1 MNLIQ
6 VLRNMN
12 KGKTPEDIQE
22 TGTHSGGKKA
32 LRRGLKPLLWIA
44 GIWLALLIIL
54 QAALSPAVL
63 SKVVDKLAPQYIDGD
78 LSFSRIKIS
87 MFRYFPNV
95 GITLEDGAL
104 TYPADRYDSLEI
116 KGAQG
121 RLLYQGC
128 GETADTL
135 ASFRHFSVG
144 INVPAL
150 IAGKISIPHAAL
162 VKPRIFAHSYDSLN
176 ANWNIFRFESEEDT
190 TSTVLPPI
198 SVGRIRLS
206 NHPHIVY
213 TDSEDTLFALID
225 VKRMTFNGKLD
236 TRRTSRNRIGLTV
249 DSLMVAGRL
258 AADTIGLGL
267 NKLHIHEHND
277 HMDLHAEAKA
287 LLATRSFGRIHVPV
301 SIKGTAGVS
310 KDSVPTLAMHGF
322 KAEIAAIPISF
333 DADLRKADG
342 HIEIDSRFSVDS
354 CLVEDMIDGFVKN
367 FIPEAAKIKTD
378 AAIFL
383 KGTCSGPLGNGQL
396 PSFDA
401 TLTVPQAE
409 IRHKDIR
416 HGADIDLIVS
426 AKTDEDG
433 LINVNVESAGF
444 HTYGLHLKAKGS
456 AEDILGE
463 DPLVGIDGKFFAS
476 ADSLLTFLPEDSGIE
491 ASGILATELKGSM
504 KLSQID
510 IYNFAQADI
519 TGAIT
524 SDGLTLKS
532 SKDTID
538 VSLGAFNINIGPEN
552 KTSAKDPNLT
562 VKLLAI
568 TGSLGKADISLK
580 DAITAKGEGMTF
592 SAKNSV
598 NAFSATDTLR
608 IHPLGGH
615 VTAKSLTLE
624 DAEGMSIMLDN
635 TTNSFQMMPK
645 KGHPEIPVLNISST
659 NKRIYLRDESG
670 RIILTDASLKGGA
683 AMNTVERR
691 QKRRAFMDSL
701 MTAHPGVSR
710 DSLQLLLRSERR
722 ARQLPSWM
730 TEEDFRAKD
739 ISFKL
744 DGSMAKYFREWD
756 INCDLDV
763 RTGILMTPYF
773 PLRNIFKGI
782 DVSLSNNELRI
793 DRFSINAGESQI
805 VAQGMLTGLRRALLG
820 RGTYTLDLD
829 ISSEKMNAD
838 ELLAA
843 YNTGASYVPPA
854 DTESLEDISDSEFLK
869 MSVADSLET
878 DGTNALIVIP
888 SNLNADIK
896 IDAGN
901 IQFSDLFIS
910 EFDADMVMKERCV
923 QIVGS
928 KAVTNMGTAEFEGF
942 YATRTKQDIRTGF
955 SFNLSDVTTEK
966 VIAMMPAIDTIMP
979 LLNSFKGLVDCEIAA
994 TASLDTCMNVLT
1006 PTINGVIRINGE
1018 NLTMSDN
1025 EVFSSLA
1032 KKLKFKNSKEG
1043 KIDRMTVEGVI
1054 KDNTLEVFPFVVDLD
1069 RYTLAMSG
1077 LQNLDMSFKYHVSI
1091 IRSPLVFKIGVDLYG
1106 PEFEQMKFKIGKP
1119 KYKNVNVPVF
1129 TTVIDETK
1137 INLVESIHNIF
1148 EKGVEL
1154 AVKENEKQEAI
1165 EELRQQIGYVN
1176 AAEQQIEELSA
1187 EEQKQLEEA
1196 QAETPETS
1204 EEGSDGNEPETTI
1217 TETTE
1222 DDEQSGIH

>member
-1 MNLIQ
+1 MKEENIPENTQQTTIQ
-6 VLRNMN
+6 AGNKRVLKR
-12 KGKTPEDIQE
+12 IL
-22 TGTHSGGKKA
+22 KA
-32 LRRGLKPLLWIA
+32 MLWIG

-54 QAALSPAVL
+54 QVALSPAVL
-63 SKVVDKLAPQYIDGD
+63 TKVVDKLAPQYIDGD

-104 TYPADRYDSLEI
+104 TYPADRYDAMEL

-121 RLLYQGC
+121 RLLYHGC

-135 ASFRHFSVG
+135 ASFRHFSMG

-150 IAGKISIPHAAL
+150 IAGKISIPHVAL

-176 ANWNIFRFESEEDT
+176 ANWDIFRFESEEDT
-190 TSTVLPPI
+190 TSTTLPPI
-198 SVGRIRLS
+198 SVGRIRLT

-225 VKRMTFNGKLD
+225 VKRMAFNGKLD
-236 TRRTSRNRIGLTV
+236 TRRASRNRIGLTV

-267 NKLHIHEHND
+267 NKLHIHEHDD
-277 HMDLHAEAKA
+277 HMDLNAEAKA
-287 LLATRSFGRIHVPV
+287 LLATRSFGRIHVPI
-301 SIKGTAGVS
+301 SIKGTAGLV
-310 KDSVPTLAMHGF
+310 KDSIPTLAMHGF

-333 DADLRKADG
+333 DADLKKADG

-367 FIPEAAKIKTD
+367 FIPEAAKVKTD

-409 IRHKDIR
+409 IKHKDIR
-416 HGADIDLIVS
+416 HGADIDLMVS

-504 KLSQID
+504 KLSQMD

-519 TGAIT
+519 TGSI
-524 SDGLTLKS
+524 SSEGLTLRS
-532 SKDTID
+532 PKDTID
-538 VSLGAFNINIGPEN
+538 VSLGAFNVNIGPET
-552 KTSAKDPNLT
+552 KTSTKDPNLT

-598 NAFSATDTLR
+598 NAFSATDTSR

-615 VTAKSLTLE
+615 IKAKSLVVE
-624 DAEGMSIMLDN
+624 DAEGMSITLDN
-635 TTNSFQMMPK
+635 TTNGFQMMPK
-645 KGHPEIPVLNISST
+645 EGHPEIPVLNLSSS

-670 RIILTDASLKGGA
+670 RVILTDASLKGSA

-710 DSLQLLLRSERR
+710 DSLQALLRSQRR
-722 ARQLPSWM
+722 TRQLPSWM
-730 TEEDFRAKD
+730 AEEDFKAQD

-782 DVSLSNNELRI
+782 DVSLNNNELKI
-793 DRFSINAGESQI
+793 DNFKINTGESEI
-805 VAQGMLTGLRRALLG
+805 AAQGSLSGLRRALLG
-820 RGTYTLDLD
+820 RGTYNLDLN
-829 ISSEKMNAD
+829 ITSGKMNAD

-843 YNTGASYVPPA
+843 YNTGASYVPPT
-854 DTESLEDISDSEFLK
+854 DMESLEDVSDSEFLK
-869 MSVADSLET
+869 MSVADSLDTET
-878 DGTNALIVIP
+878 ENALIVIP
-888 SNLNADIK
+888 SNLKADLK

-901 IQFSDLFIS
+901 IRFSDLFIS
-910 EFDADMVMKERCV
+910 EFDANMVMKERCV

-955 SFNLSDVTTEK
+955 NFNLSDVTTEK

-994 TASLDTCMNVLT
+994 TASLDTCMNILT

-1032 KKLKFKNSKEG
+1032 KKLKFRNSKEG

-1091 IRSPLVFKIGVDLYG
+1091 IKSPLVFKIGVDLYG

-1119 KYKNVNVPVF
+1119 KYKNANVPVF
-1129 TTVIDETK
+1129 TAVIDETR
-1137 INLVESIHNIF
+1137 INLVESIHSIF

-1154 AVKENEKQEAI
+1154 AVKENERQEAI
-1165 EELRQQIGYVN
+1165 EELKQQIGYVN

-1187 EEQKQLEEA
+1187 EEQQQLEEA
-1196 QAETPETS
+1196 EEEASEMPAETS
-1204 EEGSDGNEPETTI
+1204 EENTKGNDPETTI
-1217 TETTE
+1217 TETT
-1222 DDEQSGIH
+1222 DDNEQSGIH

>member
-1 MNLIQ
+1 M
-6 VLRNMN
+6 
-12 KGKTPEDIQE
+12 KEGKTAENTQE
-22 TGTHSGGKKA
+22 TATQTGGKRILKRLLKA
-32 LRRGLKPLLWIA
+32 LLWIA
-44 GIWLALLIIL
+44 GIWLALLMIL
-54 QAALSPAVL
+54 QVALSPAVL

-78 LSFSRIKIS
+78 LSFSKIRIS

-95 GITLEDGAL
+95 GIALEDGAL
-104 TYPADRYDSLEI
+104 TYPADRFDSLEL

-135 ASFRHFSVG
+135 ASFKHFSAG

-150 IAGKISIPHAAL
+150 IAGKISIPHVAL

-190 TSTVLPPI
+190 TSTTLPPV

-213 TDSEDTLFALID
+213 TDCEDTLFALID
-225 VKRMTFNGKLD
+225 VKRMAFNGKLD
-236 TRRTSRNRIGLTV
+236 TRRASRNRIGLAI

-267 NKLHIHEHND
+267 DKLHIHEHND
-277 HMDLHAEAKA
+277 HMDLSAEAKA

-301 SIKGTAGVS
+301 SIKGTAGLV
-310 KDSVPTLAMHGF
+310 KDSIPTLAMHGF
-322 KAEIAAIPISF
+322 KAEIAAIPIRF
-333 DADLRKADG
+333 DADLKKADG

-383 KGTCSGPLGNGQL
+383 KGTCSGPLGNGKL

-409 IRHKDIR
+409 ISHKNIR
-416 HGADIDLIVS
+416 HEADLGLKIN
-426 AKTDEDG
+426 AKTDKDER
-433 LINVNVESAGF
+433 INVTVDDFGF

-456 AEDILGE
+456 AEDILGD
-463 DPLVGIDGKFFAS
+463 DPLVGIDGKFYAS
-476 ADSLLTFLPEDSGIE
+476 ADSLLTFLPEDSGIK
-491 ASGILATELKGSM
+491 ASGILSTELKGSM

-510 IYNFAQADI
+510 IYNFAQADL
-519 TGAIT
+519 TGSIA
-524 SDGLTLKS
+524 SEGLMLKS
-532 SKDTID
+532 PEDTID
-538 VSLGAFNINIGPEN
+538 LSLGAFNIKIGPET
-552 KTSAKDPNLT
+552 KTSTKDPNMT
-562 VKLLAI
+562 FKLLAL
-568 TGSLGKADISLK
+568 TGSISGAEISLK
-580 DAITAKGEGMTF
+580 DAITAKGEEMTF
-592 SAKNSV
+592 SAKNSI

-608 IHPLGGH
+608 VHPLGGH
-615 VTAKSLTLE
+615 VKAKSLVLE
-624 DAEGMSIMLDN
+624 DAEGMSITLDN
-635 TTNSFQMMPK
+635 TSNSFQMMPK
-645 KGHPEIPVLNISST
+645 EGYSEIPVLSLSST
-659 NKRIYLRDESG
+659 NKRIYLRDDSG
-670 RIILTDASLKGGA
+670 RVILTDASLKGRA
-683 AMNTVERR
+683 VMNTVERR
-691 QKRRAFMDSL
+691 QMRRAFMDSL
-701 MTAHPGVSR
+701 MAAHPGVSR
-710 DSLQLLLRSERR
+710 DSLQRLLRSERR

-730 TEEDFRAKD
+730 TEEDFKAKD

-744 DGSMAKYFREWD
+744 DGSLAKYFREWD
-756 INCDLDV
+756 MNCDLDV

-782 DVSLSNNELRI
+782 DVSLNNNELKI
-793 DRFSINAGESQI
+793 DSFKINAGESEI
-805 VAQGMLTGLRRALLG
+805 AAKGSLSGLRRALLG
-820 RGTYTLDLD
+820 RGTYDLDLT

-843 YNTGASYVPPA
+843 YNTGASYVPPS
-854 DTESLEDISDSEFLK
+854 DKSDMEDISDSEFLK
-869 MSVADSLET
+869 MSVADSLDTET
-878 DGTNALIVIP
+878 ANALIVIP
-888 SNLNADIK
+888 SNLNADLK

-910 EFDADMVMKERCV
+910 KFDADMVMKERCV
-923 QIVGS
+923 QIVDS

-942 YATRTKQDIRTGF
+942 YATRTKEDIRTGF
-955 SFNLSDVTTEK
+955 NFNLSDVTTEK

-994 TASLDTCMNVLT
+994 TASLDTCMNVLM

-1018 NLTMSDN
+1018 NLIMSDN

-1032 KKLKFKNSKEG
+1032 KKLKFKNRKEG

-1119 KYKNVNVPVF
+1119 KYKNANVPVF
-1129 TTVIDETK
+1129 TTVIDETR
-1137 INLVESIHNIF
+1137 INLVESIHSIF

-1165 EELRQQIGYVN
+1165 EELKQQIGYVN

-1187 EEQKQLEEA
+1187 EEQKQLEDTEE
-1196 QAETPETS
+1196 ETEDDT
-1204 EEGSDGNEPETTI
+1204 EGAEPETTI

-1222 DDEQSGIH
+1222 NTSNEQPGIH

>member
-1 MNLIQ
+1 MKEENIPENTQQTTIQ
-6 VLRNMN
+6 AGNKRVLKR
-12 KGKTPEDIQE
+12 IL
-22 TGTHSGGKKA
+22 KA
-32 LRRGLKPLLWIA
+32 MLWIG

-54 QAALSPAVL
+54 QVALSPAVL
-63 SKVVDKLAPQYIDGD
+63 TKVVDKLAPQYIDGD

-104 TYPADRYDSLEI
+104 TYPADRYDAMEL

-121 RLLYQGC
+121 RLLYHGC

-135 ASFRHFSVG
+135 ASFRHFSMG

-150 IAGKISIPHAAL
+150 IAGKISIPHVAL

-176 ANWNIFRFESEEDT
+176 ANWDIFRFESEEDT
-190 TSTVLPPI
+190 TSTTLPPI
-198 SVGRIRLS
+198 SVGRIRLT

-225 VKRMTFNGKLD
+225 VKRMAFNGKLD
-236 TRRTSRNRIGLTV
+236 TRRASRNRIGLTV

-258 AADTIGLGL
+258 AADTIGLAL
-267 NKLHIHEHND
+267 NKLHIHEHDD
-277 HMDLHAEAKA
+277 HMDLNAEAKA
-287 LLATRSFGRIHVPV
+287 LLATRSFGRIHVPI
-301 SIKGTAGVS
+301 SIKGTAGLV
-310 KDSVPTLAMHGF
+310 KDSIPTLAMHGF

-333 DADLRKADG
+333 DADLKKADG
-342 HIEIDSRFSVDS
+342 HIKIDSRFSVDS

-416 HGADIDLIVS
+416 HGADIDLMVS

-463 DPLVGIDGKFFAS
+463 DPVLGIDGKFFAS

-504 KLSQID
+504 KLSQMD

-519 TGAIT
+519 TGSI
-524 SDGLTLKS
+524 SSEGLTLRS
-532 SKDTID
+532 PKDTID
-538 VSLGAFNINIGPEN
+538 VSLGAFNVNIGPET
-552 KTSAKDPNLT
+552 KTSTKDPNLT

-598 NAFSATDTLR
+598 NAFSATDTSR

-615 VTAKSLTLE
+615 IKAKSLAIE
-624 DAEGMSIMLDN
+624 DAEGMSITLDN
-635 TTNSFQMMPK
+635 TTNGFQMMPK
-645 KGHPEIPVLNISST
+645 EGHPEIPVLNLSSS

-670 RIILTDASLKGGA
+670 RVILTDASLKGSA
-683 AMNTVERR
+683 VMNTVERR

-710 DSLQLLLRSERR
+710 DSLQALLRSQRR
-722 ARQLPSWM
+722 TRQLPSWM
-730 TEEDFRAKD
+730 AEEDFKAQD

-744 DGSMAKYFREWD
+744 DGSLAKYFREWD

-763 RTGILMTPYF
+763 RTGILMTPFF

-782 DVSLSNNELRI
+782 DVSLNNNELKI
-793 DRFSINAGESQI
+793 DNFKINTGESEI
-805 VAQGMLTGLRRALLG
+805 AAQGSLSGLRRALLG
-820 RGTYTLDLD
+820 RGTYNLDLS
-829 ISSEKMNAD
+829 ITSGKMNAD

-843 YNTGASYVPPA
+843 YNTGASYVPPT
-854 DTESLEDISDSEFLK
+854 DMESLEDVSDSEFLK
-869 MSVADSLET
+869 MSVADSLDTET
-878 DGTNALIVIP
+878 ENALIVIP
-888 SNLNADIK
+888 SNLKADLK

-901 IQFSDLFIS
+901 IRFSDLFIS
-910 EFDADMVMKERCV
+910 EFDANMVMKERCV

-955 SFNLSDVTTEK
+955 NFNLSDVTTEK

-994 TASLDTCMNVLT
+994 TASLDTCMNILT

-1025 EVFSSLA
+1025 EVFSDLA
-1032 KKLKFKNSKEG
+1032 KKLKFRNSKEG

-1091 IRSPLVFKIGVDLYG
+1091 IKSPLVFKIGVDLYG

-1119 KYKNVNVPVF
+1119 KYKNANVPVF
-1129 TTVIDETK
+1129 TAVIDETR
-1137 INLVESIHNIF
+1137 INLVESIHSIF

-1154 AVKENEKQEAI
+1154 AVKENERQEAI
-1165 EELRQQIGYVN
+1165 EELKQQIGYVN

-1187 EEQKQLEEA
+1187 EEQQQLEEA
-1196 QAETPETS
+1196 EEEASEMPAETS
-1204 EEGSDGNEPETTI
+1204 EENTKGNDPETTI
-1217 TETTE
+1217 TETT
-1222 DDEQSGIH
+1222 DDNEQSGIH

>member
-1 MNLIQ
+1 MKEEQASANTQ
-6 VLRNMN
+6 KATVQ
-12 KGKTPEDIQE
+12 T
-22 TGTHSGGKKA
+22 GGKRLLK
-32 LRRGLKPLLWIA
+32 RGLKALLWIG

-54 QAALSPAVL
+54 QMALSPAVL

-78 LSFSRIKIS
+78 LSFSKIKIS
-87 MFRYFPNV
+87 MFRHFPNV
-95 GITLEDGAL
+95 GIALEDGAL
-104 TYPADRYDSLEI
+104 TYPADRFDSLEL

-135 ASFRHFSVG
+135 ASFRHFSIG
-144 INVPAL
+144 INIPAL
-150 IAGKISIPHAAL
+150 IAGKISIPHVAL

-190 TSTVLPPI
+190 ASTVLPPI
-198 SVGRIRLS
+198 SVGRIRLT

-236 TRRTSRNRIGLTV
+236 TKSASRNRIGLTV

-277 HMDLHAEAKA
+277 HMDLNAEAKA
-287 LLATRSFGRIHVPV
+287 LLATRSFGRIHVPI

-310 KDSVPTLAMHGF
+310 KDSVPVLAMHGF

-342 HIEIDSRFSVDS
+342 HLEIDSRFSVDS

-383 KGTCSGPLGNGQL
+383 DGTCHGTLGNGKL

-401 TLTVPQAE
+401 TLTVPQAG
-409 IRHKDIR
+409 ISHKDIR
-416 HGADIDLIVS
+416 HAANLDLMVN
-426 AKTDEDG
+426 ARTDKEDR
-433 LINVNVESAGF
+433 INVTVGSVGF

-456 AEDILGE
+456 AEDLLGK
-463 DPLVGIDGKFFAS
+463 DPLFGVDGKFFAS
-476 ADSLLTFLPEDSGIE
+476 ADSLLTFLPEDSGIT
-491 ASGILATELKGSM
+491 ASGVLATELKGSM
-504 KLSQID
+504 KLSQMN
-510 IYNFAQADI
+510 IYNFAQADL
-519 TGAIT
+519 TGSVA
-524 SDGLTLKS
+524 SEGLTLKS
-532 SKDTID
+532 PEDTID
-538 VSLGAFNINIGPEN
+538 VSLGAFNIKLGPET
-552 KTSAKDPNLT
+552 KTSAKNPDMT
-562 VKLLAI
+562 FKLLAL
-568 TGSLGKADISLK
+568 TGSIAGADISLK
-580 DAITAKGEGMTF
+580 DAITAKGEEMTF

-598 NAFSATDTLR
+598 NAFSSTDTTR
-608 IHPLGGH
+608 VHPFGGH
-615 VTAKSLTLE
+615 VNAKSLVLE
-624 DAEGMSIMLDN
+624 DAEGMSITLDN
-635 TTNSFQMMPK
+635 TANNFQMMPK
-645 KGHPEIPVLNISST
+645 RGHSEIPVLDLSSA
-659 NKRIYLRDESG
+659 NKRIYLRNESG
-670 RIILTDASLKGGA
+670 RVILTDASLKGRA
-683 AMNTVERR
+683 VLNTVERR
-691 QKRRAFMDSL
+691 QRRRALTDSL
-701 MTAHPGVSR
+701 MAAHPGVPR
-710 DSLQLLLRSERR
+710 DSIQALLRSERR

-730 TEEDFRAKD
+730 TEDDFRAKD

-744 DGSMAKYFREWD
+744 DGSLAKYFREWD
-756 INCDLDV
+756 MNCDLDV
-763 RTGILMTPYF
+763 RTGILMTPYL

-782 DVSLSNNELRI
+782 DVSLNNNELKI
-793 DRFSINAGESQI
+793 DSFKINAGESEI
-805 VAQGMLTGLRRALLG
+805 TAQGSLSGLRRALLG
-820 RGTYTLDLD
+820 RGTYNLELT

-843 YNTGASYVPPA
+843 YNTGASYVPPV
-854 DTESLEDISDSEFLK
+854 DSESLEDVSDSEFLK
-869 MSVADSLET
+869 MSVADSLDTE
-878 DGTNALIVIP
+878 GTNALIVIP
-888 SNLNADIK
+888 SNLNADIR

-910 EFDADMVMKERCV
+910 EFDAAMVMKERCV
-923 QIVGS
+923 QIVDS

-955 SFNLSDVTTEK
+955 NFNISDVTTEK

-1006 PTINGVIRINGE
+1006 PTINGVIRIEGE
-1018 NLTMSDN
+1018 NLIMSDN

-1032 KKLKFKNSKEG
+1032 KKLKFKNKKEG
-1043 KIDRMTVEGVI
+1043 KIDKMTVEGVI
-1054 KDNTLEVFPFVVDLD
+1054 KDNTLEVFPFVVELD
-1069 RYTLAMSG
+1069 RYTLALSG

-1106 PEFEQMKFKIGKP
+1106 PEFDQMKFKIGKP
-1119 KYKNVNVPVF
+1119 KYKNINVPVF
-1129 TTVIDETK
+1129 TTVIDETR

-1196 QAETPETS
+1196 QEETTETT
-1204 EEGSDGNEPETTI
+1204 DGNEPDTTI
-1217 TETTE
+1217 TETT
-1222 DDEQSGIH
+1222 DDNEQSGIH

>member
-1 MNLIQ
+1 MKEGNIPENTQQTTIQ
-6 VLRNMN
+6 AGNKRVLKRVL
-12 KGKTPEDIQE
+12 
-22 TGTHSGGKKA
+22 KA
-32 LRRGLKPLLWIA
+32 MLWIG

-54 QAALSPAVL
+54 QVALSPAVL
-63 SKVVDKLAPQYIDGD
+63 TKVVDKLAPQYIDGD

-104 TYPADRYDSLEI
+104 TYPADRYDAMEL

-121 RLLYQGC
+121 RLLYHGC

-135 ASFRHFSVG
+135 ASFRHFSMG

-150 IAGKISIPHAAL
+150 IAGKISIPHVAL

-190 TSTVLPPI
+190 ASTTLPPI
-198 SVGRIRLS
+198 SVGRIRLT

-225 VKRMTFNGKLD
+225 VKRMAFNGKLD
-236 TRRTSRNRIGLTV
+236 TRRASRNRIGLTV

-267 NKLHIHEHND
+267 NKLHIHEHDD
-277 HMDLHAEAKA
+277 HMDLNAEAKA
-287 LLATRSFGRIHVPV
+287 LLATRSFGRIHVPI
-301 SIKGTAGVS
+301 SIKGTAGLV
-310 KDSVPTLAMHGF
+310 KDSIPTLAMHGF
-322 KAEIAAIPISF
+322 KAEIASIPISF
-333 DADLRKADG
+333 DADLRKADS
-342 HIEIDSRFSVDS
+342 HLEIDSRFSVDS

-416 HGADIDLIVS
+416 HGADIDLMVN
-426 AKTDEDG
+426 AKTDKDG

-463 DPLVGIDGKFFAS
+463 DPLVGINGKFFAS

-504 KLSQID
+504 KLSQMD

-519 TGAIT
+519 TGSI
-524 SDGLTLKS
+524 SSEGLTLRS
-532 SKDTID
+532 PKDTID
-538 VSLGAFNINIGPEN
+538 VSLGAFNVNIGPET
-552 KTSAKDPNLT
+552 KTSTKDPNFT

-580 DAITAKGEGMTF
+580 DAIIAKGEGMTF

-598 NAFSATDTLR
+598 NAFSATDTSR

-615 VTAKSLTLE
+615 IKAKSLVVE
-624 DAEGMSIMLDN
+624 DAEGMSITLDN
-635 TTNSFQMMPK
+635 TTNGFQMMPK
-645 KGHPEIPVLNISST
+645 EGHPEIPVLNISSS

-670 RIILTDASLKGGA
+670 RVILTDASLKGSA
-683 AMNTVERR
+683 VMNTVERR

-701 MTAHPGVSR
+701 MTANPGVPR
-710 DSLQLLLRSERR
+710 DSLQALLRSQRR
-722 ARQLPSWM
+722 TRQLPSWM
-730 TEEDFRAKD
+730 AEEDFKAQD

-782 DVSLSNNELRI
+782 DVSLNNNELKI
-793 DRFSINAGESQI
+793 DSFKINAGESEI
-805 VAQGMLTGLRRALLG
+805 AAQGSLSGLRRALLG
-820 RGTYTLDLD
+820 RGTYNLDLN
-829 ISSEKMNAD
+829 ITSEKMNAD

-843 YNTGASYVPPA
+843 YNTGASYVPPT
-854 DTESLEDISDSEFLK
+854 DMESLEDVSDSEFLK
-869 MSVADSLET
+869 MSVADSLDTET
-878 DGTNALIVIP
+878 ENALIVIP
-888 SNLNADIK
+888 SNLKADLK

-955 SFNLSDVTTEK
+955 NFNLSDVTTEK

-994 TASLDTCMNVLT
+994 TASLDTCMNILT

-1025 EVFSSLA
+1025 EVFSDLA
-1032 KKLKFKNSKEG
+1032 KKLKFRNSKEG

-1091 IRSPLVFKIGVDLYG
+1091 IKSPLVFKIGVDLYG

-1119 KYKNVNVPVF
+1119 KYKNANVPVF
-1129 TTVIDETK
+1129 TAVIDETR
-1137 INLVESIHNIF
+1137 INLVESIHSIF

-1154 AVKENEKQEAI
+1154 AVKENERQEAI
-1165 EELRQQIGYVN
+1165 EELKQQIGYVN
-1176 AAEQQIEELSA
+1176 AAEEQIEELSA
-1187 EEQKQLEEA
+1187 EEQQQLEEA
-1196 QAETPETS
+1196 EEEASEMPTETS
-1204 EEGSDGNEPETTI
+1204 EENTKGNDPETTI
-1217 TETTE
+1217 TETT
-1222 DDEQSGIH
+1222 DDNEQSGIH

>member
-1 MNLIQ
+1 MKEENIPENTQQTTIQ
-6 VLRNMN
+6 AENKRVLKRVL
-12 KGKTPEDIQE
+12 
-22 TGTHSGGKKA
+22 KA
-32 LRRGLKPLLWIA
+32 MLWIG

-54 QAALSPAVL
+54 QVALSPAVL
-63 SKVVDKLAPQYIDGD
+63 TKVVDKLAPQYIDGD

-104 TYPADRYDSLEI
+104 TYPADRYDAMEL

-121 RLLYQGC
+121 RLLYHGC

-135 ASFRHFSVG
+135 ASFRHFSMG
-144 INVPAL
+144 INVPAI
-150 IAGKISIPHAAL
+150 IAGKISIPHVAL

-176 ANWNIFRFESEEDT
+176 ANWDIFRFESEEDT
-190 TSTVLPPI
+190 TSTTLPPI
-198 SVGRIRLS
+198 SVGRIRLT

-225 VKRMTFNGKLD
+225 VKRMAFNGKLD
-236 TRRTSRNRIGLTV
+236 TRRASRNRIGLTV

-258 AADTIGLGL
+258 AADTIGLAL
-267 NKLHIHEHND
+267 NKLHIHEHDD
-277 HMDLHAEAKA
+277 HMDLNAEAKA
-287 LLATRSFGRIHVPV
+287 LLATRSFGRIHVPI
-301 SIKGTAGVS
+301 SIKGTAGLV
-310 KDSVPTLAMHGF
+310 KDSIPTLAMHGF

-333 DADLRKADG
+333 DADLKKADG

-416 HGADIDLIVS
+416 HGADIDLMVS

-504 KLSQID
+504 KLSQMD

-519 TGAIT
+519 TGSI
-524 SDGLTLKS
+524 SSEGLTLRS
-532 SKDTID
+532 PKDTID
-538 VSLGAFNINIGPEN
+538 VSLGAFNVNIGPET
-552 KTSAKDPNLT
+552 KTSTKDPNLT

-598 NAFSATDTLR
+598 NAFSATDTSR

-615 VTAKSLTLE
+615 IKAKSLVVE
-624 DAEGMSIMLDN
+624 DAEGMSITLDN
-635 TTNSFQMMPK
+635 TTNGFQMMPK
-645 KGHPEIPVLNISST
+645 EGHPEIPVLNLSSS

-670 RIILTDASLKGGA
+670 RVILTDASLKGNA
-683 AMNTVERR
+683 VMNTVERR

-710 DSLQLLLRSERR
+710 DSLQALLRSQRR
-722 ARQLPSWM
+722 TRQLPSWM
-730 TEEDFRAKD
+730 AEEDFKAQD

-744 DGSMAKYFREWD
+744 DGSLAKYFREWD

-782 DVSLSNNELRI
+782 DVSLNNNELKI
-793 DRFSINAGESQI
+793 DNFKINTGESEI
-805 VAQGMLTGLRRALLG
+805 AAHGSLSGLRRALLG
-820 RGTYTLDLD
+820 RGTYNLDLN
-829 ISSEKMNAD
+829 ITSGKMNAD

-843 YNTGASYVPPA
+843 YNTGASYVPPT
-854 DTESLEDISDSEFLK
+854 DMESLEDVSDSEFLK
-869 MSVADSLET
+869 MSVADSLDTET
-878 DGTNALIVIP
+878 ENALIVIP
-888 SNLNADIK
+888 SNLKADLK

-901 IQFSDLFIS
+901 IRFSDLFIS
-910 EFDADMVMKERCV
+910 EFDANMVMKERCV

-955 SFNLSDVTTEK
+955 NFNLSDVTTEK

-994 TASLDTCMNVLT
+994 TASLDTCMNILT

-1025 EVFSSLA
+1025 EVFSDLA
-1032 KKLKFKNSKEG
+1032 KKLKFRNSKEG

-1091 IRSPLVFKIGVDLYG
+1091 IKSPLVFKIGVDLYG

-1119 KYKNVNVPVF
+1119 KYKNANVPVF
-1129 TTVIDETK
+1129 TAVIDETR
-1137 INLVESIHNIF
+1137 INLVESIHSIF

-1154 AVKENEKQEAI
+1154 AVKENERQEAI
-1165 EELRQQIGYVN
+1165 EELKQQIGYVN

-1187 EEQKQLEEA
+1187 EEQQQLEEA
-1196 QAETPETS
+1196 EEEASEMPAETS
-1204 EEGSDGNEPETTI
+1204 EENTKGNDPETTI
-1217 TETTE
+1217 TETT
-1222 DDEQSGIH
+1222 DDNEQSGIH

>member
-1 MNLIQ
+1 MKEENIPENTQQTTIQ
-6 VLRNMN
+6 AGNKRVLKR
-12 KGKTPEDIQE
+12 IL
-22 TGTHSGGKKA
+22 KA
-32 LRRGLKPLLWIA
+32 MLWIG

-54 QAALSPAVL
+54 QVALSPAVL
-63 SKVVDKLAPQYIDGD
+63 TKVVDKLAPQYIDGD

-104 TYPADRYDSLEI
+104 TYPADRYDAMEL

-121 RLLYQGC
+121 RLLYHGC

-135 ASFRHFSVG
+135 ASFRHFSMG

-150 IAGKISIPHAAL
+150 IAGKISIPHVAL

-176 ANWNIFRFESEEDT
+176 ANWDIFRFESEEDT
-190 TSTVLPPI
+190 TSTTLPPI
-198 SVGRIRLS
+198 SVGRIRLT

-225 VKRMTFNGKLD
+225 VKRMAFNGKLD
-236 TRRTSRNRIGLTV
+236 TRRASRNRIGLTV

-258 AADTIGLGL
+258 AADTIGLAL
-267 NKLHIHEHND
+267 NKLHIHEHDD
-277 HMDLHAEAKA
+277 HMDLNAEAKA
-287 LLATRSFGRIHVPV
+287 LLATRSFGRIHVPI
-301 SIKGTAGVS
+301 SIKGTAGLV
-310 KDSVPTLAMHGF
+310 KDSIPTLAMHGF

-333 DADLRKADG
+333 DADLKKADG

-367 FIPEAAKIKTD
+367 FIPEAAKVKTD

-409 IRHKDIR
+409 IKHKDIR
-416 HGADIDLIVS
+416 HGADIDLMVS

-504 KLSQID
+504 KLSQMD

-519 TGAIT
+519 TGSI
-524 SDGLTLKS
+524 SSEGLTLRS
-532 SKDTID
+532 PKDTID
-538 VSLGAFNINIGPEN
+538 VSLGAFNVNIGPET
-552 KTSAKDPNLT
+552 KTSTKDPNLT

-598 NAFSATDTLR
+598 NAFSATDTSR

-615 VTAKSLTLE
+615 IKAKSLAIE
-624 DAEGMSIMLDN
+624 DAEGMSITLDN
-635 TTNSFQMMPK
+635 TTNGFQMMPK
-645 KGHPEIPVLNISST
+645 EGHPEIPVLNLSSS

-670 RIILTDASLKGGA
+670 RVILTDASLKGSA
-683 AMNTVERR
+683 VMNTVERR

-701 MTAHPGVSR
+701 MTAHPSVSR
-710 DSLQLLLRSERR
+710 DSLQALLRSQRR
-722 ARQLPSWM
+722 TRQLPSWM
-730 TEEDFRAKD
+730 AEEDFKAQD

-744 DGSMAKYFREWD
+744 DGSLAKYFREWD

-782 DVSLSNNELRI
+782 DVSLNNNELKI
-793 DRFSINAGESQI
+793 DNFKINTGESEI
-805 VAQGMLTGLRRALLG
+805 AAQGSLSGLRRALLG
-820 RGTYTLDLD
+820 RGTYNLDLN
-829 ISSEKMNAD
+829 ITSGKMNAD

-843 YNTGASYVPPA
+843 YNTGASYVPPT
-854 DTESLEDISDSEFLK
+854 DMESLEDVSDSEFLK
-869 MSVADSLET
+869 MSVADSLDTET
-878 DGTNALIVIP
+878 ENALIVIP
-888 SNLNADIK
+888 SNLKADLK

-901 IQFSDLFIS
+901 IRFSDLFIS
-910 EFDADMVMKERCV
+910 EFDANMVMKERCV

-928 KAVTNMGTAEFEGF
+928 KAVTNMGMAEFEGF

-955 SFNLSDVTTEK
+955 NFNLSDVTTEK

-994 TASLDTCMNVLT
+994 TASLDTCMNILT

-1032 KKLKFKNSKEG
+1032 KKLKFRNSKEG

-1091 IRSPLVFKIGVDLYG
+1091 IKSPLVFKIGVDLYG

-1119 KYKNVNVPVF
+1119 KYKNANVPVF
-1129 TTVIDETK
+1129 TAVIDETR
-1137 INLVESIHNIF
+1137 INLVESIHSIF

-1154 AVKENEKQEAI
+1154 AVKENERQEAI
-1165 EELRQQIGYVN
+1165 EELKQQIGYVN

-1187 EEQKQLEEA
+1187 EEQQQLEEA
-1196 QAETPETS
+1196 EEAENGVTDEQ
-1204 EEGSDGNEPETTI
+1204 SDGNEPETTI
-1217 TETTE
+1217 TETT
-1222 DDEQSGIH
+1222 DDNEQSGIH

>member
-1 MNLIQ
+1 MKEENIPDNTQQTTIQ
-6 VLRNMN
+6 AENKRVLKR
-12 KGKTPEDIQE
+12 IL
-22 TGTHSGGKKA
+22 KA
-32 LRRGLKPLLWIA
+32 MLWIG

-54 QAALSPAVL
+54 QVALSPAVL
-63 SKVVDKLAPQYIDGD
+63 TKVVDKLAPQYIDGD

-104 TYPADRYDSLEI
+104 TYPADRYDAMEL

-121 RLLYQGC
+121 RLLYHGC

-135 ASFRHFSVG
+135 ASFRHFSMG

-150 IAGKISIPHAAL
+150 IAGKISIPHVAL

-176 ANWNIFRFESEEDT
+176 ANWDIFRFESEEDT
-190 TSTVLPPI
+190 TSTTLPPI
-198 SVGRIRLS
+198 SVGRIRLT

-225 VKRMTFNGKLD
+225 VKRMAFNGKLD
-236 TRRTSRNRIGLTV
+236 TRRASRNRIGLTV

-267 NKLHIHEHND
+267 NKLHIHEHDD
-277 HMDLHAEAKA
+277 HMDLNAEAKA
-287 LLATRSFGRIHVPV
+287 LLATRSFGRIHVPI
-301 SIKGTAGVS
+301 SIKGTAGLV
-310 KDSVPTLAMHGF
+310 KDSIPTLAMHGF

-333 DADLRKADG
+333 DADLKKADG
-342 HIEIDSRFSVDS
+342 HIKIDSRFSVDS

-416 HGADIDLIVS
+416 HGADIDLMVS

-463 DPLVGIDGKFFAS
+463 DPVLGIDGKFFAS

-504 KLSQID
+504 KLSQMD

-519 TGAIT
+519 TGSI
-524 SDGLTLKS
+524 SSEGLTLRS
-532 SKDTID
+532 PKDTID
-538 VSLGAFNINIGPEN
+538 VSLGAFNVNIGPET
-552 KTSAKDPNLT
+552 KTSTKDPNLT

-598 NAFSATDTLR
+598 NAFSATDTSR

-615 VTAKSLTLE
+615 IKAKSLAIE
-624 DAEGMSIMLDN
+624 DAEGMSITLDN
-635 TTNSFQMMPK
+635 TTNGFQMMPK
-645 KGHPEIPVLNISST
+645 EGHPEIPVLNLSSS

-670 RIILTDASLKGGA
+670 RVILTDASLKGSA
-683 AMNTVERR
+683 VMNTVERR

-710 DSLQLLLRSERR
+710 DSLQALLRSQRR
-722 ARQLPSWM
+722 TRQLPSWM
-730 TEEDFRAKD
+730 AEEDFKAQD

-782 DVSLSNNELRI
+782 DVSLNNNELKI
-793 DRFSINAGESQI
+793 DNFKINTGESEI
-805 VAQGMLTGLRRALLG
+805 AAQGSLSGLRRALLG
-820 RGTYTLDLD
+820 RGTYNLDLN
-829 ISSEKMNAD
+829 ITSEKMNAD

-843 YNTGASYVPPA
+843 YNTGASYVPPT
-854 DTESLEDISDSEFLK
+854 DMESLEDVSDSEFLK
-869 MSVADSLET
+869 MSVADSLDTET
-878 DGTNALIVIP
+878 ENALIVIP
-888 SNLNADIK
+888 SNLKADLK

-901 IQFSDLFIS
+901 IRFSDLFIS
-910 EFDADMVMKERCV
+910 EFDANMVMKERCV

-955 SFNLSDVTTEK
+955 NFNLSDVTTEK

-994 TASLDTCMNVLT
+994 TASLDTCMNILT

-1032 KKLKFKNSKEG
+1032 KKLKFRNSKEG

-1091 IRSPLVFKIGVDLYG
+1091 IKSPLVFKIGVDLYG

-1119 KYKNVNVPVF
+1119 KYKNANVPVF
-1129 TTVIDETK
+1129 TAVIDETR
-1137 INLVESIHNIF
+1137 INLVESIHSIF

-1154 AVKENEKQEAI
+1154 AVKENERQEAI
-1165 EELRQQIGYVN
+1165 EELKQQIGYVN

-1187 EEQKQLEEA
+1187 EEQQQLEEA
-1196 QAETPETS
+1196 EEEASEMPAETS
-1204 EEGSDGNEPETTI
+1204 EENTKGNDPETTI
-1217 TETTE
+1217 TETT
-1222 DDEQSGIH
+1222 DDNEQSGIH

>member
-1 MNLIQ
+1 MKEENIPENTQQTTIQ
-6 VLRNMN
+6 AGNKRVLKR
-12 KGKTPEDIQE
+12 IL
-22 TGTHSGGKKA
+22 KA
-32 LRRGLKPLLWIA
+32 MLWIG

-54 QAALSPAVL
+54 QVALSPAVL
-63 SKVVDKLAPQYIDGD
+63 TKVVDKLAPQYIDGD

-104 TYPADRYDSLEI
+104 TYPADRYDAMEL

-121 RLLYQGC
+121 RLLYHGC

-135 ASFRHFSVG
+135 ASFRHFSMG

-150 IAGKISIPHAAL
+150 IAGKISIPHVAL

-176 ANWNIFRFESEEDT
+176 ANWDIFRFESEEDT
-190 TSTVLPPI
+190 TSTTLPPI
-198 SVGRIRLS
+198 SVGRIRLT

-225 VKRMTFNGKLD
+225 VKRMAFNGKLD
-236 TRRTSRNRIGLTV
+236 TRRASRNRIGLTV

-267 NKLHIHEHND
+267 NKLHIHEHDD
-277 HMDLHAEAKA
+277 HMDLNAEAKA
-287 LLATRSFGRIHVPV
+287 LLATRSFGRIHVPI
-301 SIKGTAGVS
+301 SIKGTAGLV
-310 KDSVPTLAMHGF
+310 KDSIPTLAMHGF

-333 DADLRKADG
+333 DADLKKADG

-409 IRHKDIR
+409 IKHKDIR
-416 HGADIDLIVS
+416 HGAGIDLMVS
-426 AKTDEDG
+426 AKTDKDDR
-433 LINVNVESAGF
+433 INVTVDSAGF

-463 DPLVGIDGKFFAS
+463 DPVLGIDGKFFAS

-504 KLSQID
+504 KLSQMD

-519 TGAIT
+519 TGSI
-524 SDGLTLKS
+524 SSEGLTLRS
-532 SKDTID
+532 PKDTID
-538 VSLGAFNINIGPEN
+538 VSLGAFNINIGPET
-552 KTSAKDPNLT
+552 KTSTKDPNLT

-598 NAFSATDTLR
+598 NAFSATDTSR

-615 VTAKSLTLE
+615 IKAKSLVVE
-624 DAEGMSIMLDN
+624 DAEGMSITLDN
-635 TTNSFQMMPK
+635 TTNGFQMMPK
-645 KGHPEIPVLNISST
+645 EGHPEIPVLNLSSS

-670 RIILTDASLKGGA
+670 RVILTDASLKGSA
-683 AMNTVERR
+683 VMNTVERR

-710 DSLQLLLRSERR
+710 DSLQALLRSQRR
-722 ARQLPSWM
+722 TRQLPSWM
-730 TEEDFRAKD
+730 AEEDFKAQD

-744 DGSMAKYFREWD
+744 DGSLAKYFREWD

-782 DVSLSNNELRI
+782 DVSLNNNELKI
-793 DRFSINAGESQI
+793 DNFKINTGESEI
-805 VAQGMLTGLRRALLG
+805 AAQGSLSGLRRALLG
-820 RGTYTLDLD
+820 RGTYNLDLN
-829 ISSEKMNAD
+829 ITSGKMNAD

-843 YNTGASYVPPA
+843 YNTGASYVPPT
-854 DTESLEDISDSEFLK
+854 DMESLEDVSDSEFLK
-869 MSVADSLET
+869 MSVADSLDTET
-878 DGTNALIVIP
+878 ENALIVIP
-888 SNLNADIK
+888 SNLKADLK

-955 SFNLSDVTTEK
+955 NFNLSDVTTEK

-994 TASLDTCMNVLT
+994 TASLDTCMNILT

-1018 NLTMSDN
+1018 NLTMSNN

-1032 KKLKFKNSKEG
+1032 KKLKFRNSKEG

-1091 IRSPLVFKIGVDLYG
+1091 IKSPLVFKIGVDLYG

-1119 KYKNVNVPVF
+1119 KYKNANVPVF
-1129 TTVIDETK
+1129 TAVIDETR
-1137 INLVESIHNIF
+1137 INLVESIHSIF

-1154 AVKENEKQEAI
+1154 AVKENERQEAI
-1165 EELRQQIGYVN
+1165 EELKQQIGYVN

-1187 EEQKQLEEA
+1187 EEQQQLEEA
-1196 QAETPETS
+1196 EEEASEMPAETS
-1204 EEGSDGNEPETTI
+1204 EENTKGNDPETTI
-1217 TETTE
+1217 TETT
-1222 DDEQSGIH
+1222 DDNEQSGIH

>member
-1 MNLIQ
+1 MKEENIPENTQQTTIQ
-6 VLRNMN
+6 AGNKRVLKR
-12 KGKTPEDIQE
+12 IL
-22 TGTHSGGKKA
+22 KA
-32 LRRGLKPLLWIA
+32 MLWIG

-54 QAALSPAVL
+54 QVALSPAVL
-63 SKVVDKLAPQYIDGD
+63 TKVVDKLAPQYIDGD

-104 TYPADRYDSLEI
+104 TYPADRYDAMEL

-121 RLLYQGC
+121 RLLYHGC

-135 ASFRHFSVG
+135 ASFRHFSMG

-150 IAGKISIPHAAL
+150 IAGKISIPHVAL

-176 ANWNIFRFESEEDT
+176 ANWDIFRFESEEDT
-190 TSTVLPPI
+190 TSTTLPPI
-198 SVGRIRLS
+198 SVGRIRLT

-225 VKRMTFNGKLD
+225 VKRMAFNGKLD
-236 TRRTSRNRIGLTV
+236 TRRASRNRIGLTV

-258 AADTIGLGL
+258 AADTIGLAL
-267 NKLHIHEHND
+267 NKLHIHEHDD
-277 HMDLHAEAKA
+277 HMDLNAEAKA
-287 LLATRSFGRIHVPV
+287 LLATRSFGRIHVPI
-301 SIKGTAGVS
+301 SIKGTAGLV
-310 KDSVPTLAMHGF
+310 KDSIPTLAMHGF

-333 DADLRKADG
+333 DADLKKADG
-342 HIEIDSRFSVDS
+342 HIKIDSRFSVDS

-367 FIPEAAKIKTD
+367 FIPEAAKVKTD

-383 KGTCSGPLGNGQL
+383 KGTCSGPFGNGQL

-416 HGADIDLIVS
+416 HGADIDLMVS

-463 DPLVGIDGKFFAS
+463 DPVLGIDGKFFAS

-504 KLSQID
+504 KLSQMD

-519 TGAIT
+519 TGSI
-524 SDGLTLKS
+524 SSEGLTLRS
-532 SKDTID
+532 PKDTID
-538 VSLGAFNINIGPEN
+538 VSLGAFNVNIGPET
-552 KTSAKDPNLT
+552 KTSTKDPNLT

-598 NAFSATDTLR
+598 NAFSATDTSR

-615 VTAKSLTLE
+615 IKAKSLAIE
-624 DAEGMSIMLDN
+624 DAEGMSITLDN
-635 TTNSFQMMPK
+635 TTNGFQMMPK
-645 KGHPEIPVLNISST
+645 EGHPEIPVLNLSSS

-670 RIILTDASLKGGA
+670 RVILTDASLKGSA
-683 AMNTVERR
+683 VMNTVERR

-710 DSLQLLLRSERR
+710 DSLQALLRSQRR
-722 ARQLPSWM
+722 TRQLPSWM
-730 TEEDFRAKD
+730 AEEDFKAQD

-744 DGSMAKYFREWD
+744 DGSLAKYFREWD

-782 DVSLSNNELRI
+782 DVSLNNNELKI
-793 DRFSINAGESQI
+793 DNFKINTGESEI
-805 VAQGMLTGLRRALLG
+805 AAQGSLSGLRRALLG
-820 RGTYTLDLD
+820 RGTYNLDLN
-829 ISSEKMNAD
+829 ITSGKMNAD

-843 YNTGASYVPPA
+843 YNTGASYVPPT
-854 DTESLEDISDSEFLK
+854 DMESLEDVSDSEFLK
-869 MSVADSLET
+869 MSVADSLDTET
-878 DGTNALIVIP
+878 ENALIVIP
-888 SNLNADIK
+888 SNLKADLK

-901 IQFSDLFIS
+901 IRFSDLLIS
-910 EFDADMVMKERCV
+910 EFDANMVMKERCV

-928 KAVTNMGTAEFEGF
+928 KAVTNMGMAEFEGF

-955 SFNLSDVTTEK
+955 NFNLSDVTTEK

-994 TASLDTCMNVLT
+994 TASLDTCMNILT

-1032 KKLKFKNSKEG
+1032 KKLKFRNSKEG

-1077 LQNLDMSFKYHVSI
+1077 LQHLDMSFKYHVSI
-1091 IRSPLVFKIGVDLYG
+1091 IKSPLVFKIGVDLYG

-1119 KYKNVNVPVF
+1119 KYKNANVPVF
-1129 TTVIDETK
+1129 TAVIDETR
-1137 INLVESIHNIF
+1137 INLVESIHSIF

-1154 AVKENEKQEAI
+1154 AVKENERQEAI
-1165 EELRQQIGYVN
+1165 EELKQQIGYVN

-1187 EEQKQLEEA
+1187 EEQQQLEEVEEEA
-1196 QAETPETS
+1196 SEMPAETS
-1204 EEGSDGNEPETTI
+1204 EENTKGNDPETTI
-1217 TETTE
+1217 TETT
-1222 DDEQSGIH
+1222 DDNEQSGIH

>member
-1 MNLIQ
+1 MKEENIPENTQQTTIQ
-6 VLRNMN
+6 AGNKRVLKRVL
-12 KGKTPEDIQE
+12 
-22 TGTHSGGKKA
+22 KA
-32 LRRGLKPLLWIA
+32 MLWIG

-54 QAALSPAVL
+54 QVALSPAVL
-63 SKVVDKLAPQYIDGD
+63 TKVVDKLAPQYIDGD

-104 TYPADRYDSLEI
+104 TYPADRYDAMEL

-121 RLLYQGC
+121 RLLYHGC

-135 ASFRHFSVG
+135 ASFRHFSMG

-150 IAGKISIPHAAL
+150 IAGKISIPHVAL

-176 ANWNIFRFESEEDT
+176 ANWDIFRFESEEDT
-190 TSTVLPPI
+190 TSTTLPPI
-198 SVGRIRLS
+198 SVGRIRLT

-225 VKRMTFNGKLD
+225 VKRMAFNGKLD
-236 TRRTSRNRIGLTV
+236 TRRASRNRIGLTV

-267 NKLHIHEHND
+267 NKLHIHEHDD
-277 HMDLHAEAKA
+277 HMDLNAEAKA
-287 LLATRSFGRIHVPV
+287 LLATRSFGRIHVPI
-301 SIKGTAGVS
+301 SIKGTAGLV
-310 KDSVPTLAMHGF
+310 KDSIPTLAMHGF

-333 DADLRKADG
+333 DADLKKADG

-396 PSFDA
+396 PSLDA

-409 IRHKDIR
+409 IKHKDIR
-416 HGADIDLIVS
+416 HGADIGLMVS

-463 DPLVGIDGKFFAS
+463 DPVLGIDGKFFAS

-504 KLSQID
+504 KLSQMD

-519 TGAIT
+519 TGSI
-524 SDGLTLKS
+524 SSEGLTLRS
-532 SKDTID
+532 PKDTID
-538 VSLGAFNINIGPEN
+538 VSLGAFNVNIGPET
-552 KTSAKDPNLT
+552 KTSTKDPNLT

-598 NAFSATDTLR
+598 NAFSAADTSR

-615 VTAKSLTLE
+615 IKAKSLVVE
-624 DAEGMSIMLDN
+624 DAEGMSITLDN
-635 TTNSFQMMPK
+635 TTNGFQMMPK
-645 KGHPEIPVLNISST
+645 EGHPEIPVLNLSSS

-670 RIILTDASLKGGA
+670 RVILTDASLKGSA
-683 AMNTVERR
+683 VMNTVERR

-701 MTAHPGVSR
+701 MTANPGVPR
-710 DSLQLLLRSERR
+710 DSLQALLRSQRST
-722 ARQLPSWM
+722 RQLPSWM
-730 TEEDFRAKD
+730 AEEDFKAQD

-744 DGSMAKYFREWD
+744 DGSLAKYFREWD

-782 DVSLSNNELRI
+782 DVSLNNNELKI
-793 DRFSINAGESQI
+793 DNFKINTGESEI
-805 VAQGMLTGLRRALLG
+805 AAQGSLSGLRRALLG
-820 RGTYTLDLD
+820 RGTYNLDLN
-829 ISSEKMNAD
+829 ITSGKMNAD

-843 YNTGASYVPPA
+843 YNTGASYVPPT
-854 DTESLEDISDSEFLK
+854 DMESLEDVSDSEFLK
-869 MSVADSLET
+869 MSVADSLDTET
-878 DGTNALIVIP
+878 ENALIVIP
-888 SNLNADIK
+888 SNLKADLK

-910 EFDADMVMKERCV
+910 EFDANMVMKERCV

-955 SFNLSDVTTEK
+955 NFNLSDVTTEK

-994 TASLDTCMNVLT
+994 TASLDTCMNILT

-1032 KKLKFKNSKEG
+1032 KKLKFRNSKEG

-1091 IRSPLVFKIGVDLYG
+1091 IKSPLVFKIGVDLYG

-1119 KYKNVNVPVF
+1119 KYKNANVPVF
-1129 TTVIDETK
+1129 TAVIDETR
-1137 INLVESIHNIF
+1137 INLVESIHSIF

-1154 AVKENEKQEAI
+1154 AVKENERQEAI
-1165 EELRQQIGYVN
+1165 EELKQQIGYVN

-1187 EEQKQLEEA
+1187 EEQQQLKEAEEEA
-1196 QAETPETS
+1196 SEMPAETS
-1204 EEGSDGNEPETTI
+1204 EENTKGNDPETTI
-1217 TETTE
+1217 TETT
-1222 DDEQSGIH
+1222 DDNEQSGIH